1 MKLSIKKNIR
11 NYQQFYN
18 IVNMVYYK
26 LDSSHQWK
34 STRKVLGQDEAAL
47 FLHHGVK
54 YIKVHIC
61 CVQLTHTNPK
71 SLLENSNIES
81 QQTNSAT
88 YPQFKI
94 NLLKMSL
101 NQVKMKLNMNHLQM
115 SIMSMK

>member
-11 NYQQFYN
+11 NYQKFYN

-26 LDSSHQWK
+26 LDSSHKWK
-34 STRKVLGQDEAAL
+34 GTRKVLGQDEAAL

-101 NQVKMKLNMNHLQM
+101 NQLKMKLNMNHLQM